1 MRKQEAQGVETG
13 NHPGVGTKFGEG
25 QSLSTSLAM
34 ISAQKILAQSTG
46 LAGMPYT

>member
-1 MRKQEAQGVETG
+1 MSKPEITREF
-13 NHPGVGTKFGEG
+13 GTKFGEG

-46 LAGMPYT
+46 LVGMPYT